1 MPFSFEALDSADFE
15 FLAKDI
21 AERESGKKLTCYA
34 AGPDGGIDA
43 DDFYKDAKG
52 SPSVILQ
59 AKHWQKTNN
68 PGRLTENLENDF
80 FKKIS
85 TRGYDNPRI
94 MIFTSMELTNAA
106 QTRIKTIGNNSGF
119 SHVDV
124 FDKVKISELLK
135 EPNCQ
140 DIIRKHFKL
149 WIAHT
154 EVLNQLFNQDQFI
167 DCDQFLFDAES
178 QKNLFVQTGLYD
190 QAHSCLENE
199 RLVLIAGDPGT
210 GKTMMTRMLALA
222 SAADGYI
229 IRYSSENDPQRIKQV
244 ISADADL
251 KEMIILD
258 DFLGQRTLDASTSR
272 LNSIISLV
280 SYIQRTKSKR
290 IILNSRFTILNEA
303 KNSSDEFMKMIER
316 INESI
321 TVINSN
327 RLSKLDKARILL
339 SNLRHGQVPDQH
351 ISSVA
356 FGSTS
361 SRAAWEDGGRPRNNL
376 TDASRL
382 LKIVMHNNY
391 NPRIVEYVCRK
402 EAYSRVTPDSYF
414 ELIQN
419 YLNDPKEI
427 WKDEFDNRMR
437 REDRYVMYILFSL
450 TDTDI
455 SLEALRRA
463 FQELACSDTNLD
475 LSRNIFESA
484 IARLAGS
491 LLRRTFI
498 KDGVNCSVINP
509 SVNDYIASFLREA
522 DVQVARMI
530 ENAAYADQITKLAKL
545 NDSAMVSNMV
555 KSVVSKGD
563 MSVLPALKSPTCV
576 QVLEITNSLNIL
588 DDSVSPDIVSAFK
601 VLERNFSHEDS
612 ASIFVRRIKE
622 NDDFLQMPG
631 LKEFFS
637 ANSEF
642 ESLTCNSSLDA
653 ALIRGCYE
661 LALRY
666 ACTVE
671 EKKEL
676 QALEYHVVC
685 RELASSANVWVSEL
699 IESISF
705 DAEEFMDIDGVMRVE
720 LEDAYQDIVDKDFFE
735 WRKRVSVSF
744 GEGVLD
750 FLPENELKR
759 IYDDS
764 AYDVID
770 SIDHERL
777 LGVDS
782 VSGRSLGS
790 ENRVEGDVQQIVNL
804 FKEYMDT

>member
-1 MPFSFEALDSADFE
+1 M
-15 FLAKDI
+15 
-21 AERESGKKLTCYA
+21 
-34 AGPDGGIDA
+34 
-43 DDFYKDAKG
+43 
-52 SPSVILQ
+52 
-59 AKHWQKTNN
+59 
-68 PGRLTENLENDF
+68 
-80 FKKIS
+80 
-85 TRGYDNPRI
+85 
-94 MIFTSMELTNAA
+94 
-106 QTRIKTIGNNSGF
+106 
-119 SHVDV
+119 
-124 FDKVKISELLK
+124 
-135 EPNCQ
+135 
-140 DIIRKHFKL
+140 
-149 WIAHT
+149 
-154 EVLNQLFNQDQFI
+154 
-167 DCDQFLFDAES
+167 
-178 QKNLFVQTGLYD
+178 
-190 QAHSCLENE
+190 
-199 RLVLIAGDPGT
+199 
-210 GKTMMTRMLALA
+210 
-222 SAADGYI
+222 
-229 IRYSSENDPQRIKQV
+229 
-244 ISADADL
+244 
-251 KEMIILD
+251 
-258 DFLGQRTLDASTSR
+258 
-272 LNSIISLV
+272 
-280 SYIQRTKSKR
+280 
-290 IILNSRFTILNEA
+290 
-303 KNSSDEFMKMIER
+303 
-316 INESI
+316 
-321 TVINSN
+321 
-327 RLSKLDKARILL
+327 
-339 SNLRHGQVPDQH
+339 
-351 ISSVA
+351 
-356 FGSTS
+356 
-361 SRAAWEDGGRPRNNL
+361 
-376 TDASRL
+376 
-382 LKIVMHNNY
+382 
-391 NPRIVEYVCRK
+391 
-402 EAYSRVTPDSYF
+402 
-414 ELIQN
+414 
-419 YLNDPKEI
+419 
-427 WKDEFDNRMR
+427 
-437 REDRYVMYILFSL
+437 
-450 TDTDI
+450 
-455 SLEALRRA
+455 
-463 FQELACSDTNLD
+463 
-475 LSRNIFESA
+475 
-484 IARLAGS
+484 
-491 LLRRTFI
+491 
-498 KDGVNCSVINP
+498 NCSVINP

>member
-52 SPSVILQ
+52 NPSVILQ
-59 AKHWQKTNN
+59 AKHWQKTNK
-68 PGRLTENLENDF
+68 PGRLTKNLENEF

-106 QTRIKTIGNNSGF
+106 QTRIKTIGKNNGF

-124 FDKVKISELLK
+124 FDKIKISELLK

-316 INESI
+316 INKSI

-327 RLSKLDKARILL
+327 RLSRLDKARILL
-339 SNLRHGQVPDQH
+339 SNLRHGHVPDQH
-351 ISSVA
+351 ISSIT
-356 FGSTS
+356 FDSRGSCTS
-361 SRAAWEDGGRPRNNL
+361 WKRGGLSRKKFTNVPRIL
-376 TDASRL
+376 E
-382 LKIVMHNNY
+382 IVTHDNY
-391 NPRIVEYVCRK
+391 NPRIVEYVCRN
-402 EAYSRVTPDSYF
+402 EVYSRVTSEYYF
-414 ELIQN
+414 ELIQD
-419 YLNDPKEI
+419 YLDEPKEI
-427 WKDEFDNRMR
+427 WKDEFDNRMH

-450 TDTDI
+450 TDTDVSI
-455 SLEALRRA
+455 ESLRQA
-463 FQELACSDTNLD
+463 FQKLAYSDKNLD
-475 LSRNIFESA
+475 LSRNVFDSA
-484 IARLAGS
+484 IARLSGS
-491 LLRRTFI
+491 LLRKTLTKEGERF
-498 KDGVNCSVINP
+498 SVINP
-509 SVNDYIASFLREA
+509 SINDYIASFLRNS

-545 NDSAMVSNMV
+545 NKSALVSDLV
-555 KSVVSKGD
+555 KAVVCNGG
-563 MSVLPALKSPTCV
+563 MSALPALRSPTCV
-576 QVLEITNSLNIL
+576 QVLGIVNTFNVLN
-588 DDSVSPDIVSAFK
+588 DSVSTDIINAFK
-601 VLERNFSHEDS
+601 VFERNFSHEDS
-612 ASIFVRRIKE
+612 ASTFVSQIKE
-622 NDDFLQMPG
+622 DDNFIHMPG
-631 LKEFFS
+631 LKKFFS
-637 ANSEF
+637 DNSEF
-642 ESLTCNSSLDA
+642 ESLMCNIDLDA

-661 LALRY
+661 LAMCY
-666 ACTVE
+666 AGTDE
-671 EKKEL
+671 EKKRL
-676 QALEYHVVC
+676 LALEHHVVR
-685 RELASSANVWVSEL
+685 RELASSATTWVDEL
-699 IESISF
+699 IESTSF
-705 DAEEFMDIDGVMRVE
+705 DVEEFVDIDGVMRSQVE
-720 LEDAYQDIVDKDFFE
+720 EVCQEIVEEDYCE
-735 WRKRVSVSF
+735 WRKRVSVLF
-744 GEGVLD
+744 GGGAFDGLSEDEIKQV
-750 FLPENELKR
+750 
-759 IYDDS
+759 YDDS

-770 SIDHERL
+770 NIDHEGL
-777 LGVDS
+777 LGVS
-782 VSGRSLGS
+782 SAYGRSSGT
-790 ENRVEGDVQQIVNL
+790 ENRVEWDVQQIANL
-804 FKEYMDT
+804 FKEYADT